1 MIHQNWWHFSILYLG
16 RDIDIRSSATLN
28 VLTEREER
36 GERSEGRKE
45 GERDTFL
52 SLLIA
57 ALSLV
62 LCSAFCSERAPS
74 GDLFSAAFF
83 ALPRRY
89 KSPPPICAPA
99 CELAKE
105 PMHSRGT
112 NRFAKRET
120 HSKPTSSKHP
130 SPKMIRYSAD
140 PPPFF
145 YPRSN

>member
-1 MIHQNWWHFSILYLG
+1 M
-16 RDIDIRSSATLN
+16 AVKKEKETLFF
-28 VLTEREER
+28 R
-36 GERSEGRKE
+36 
-45 GERDTFL
+45 FL
-52 SLLIA
+52 SP
-57 ALSLV
+57 LSRSLFC
-62 LCSAFCSERAPS
+62 CSGRGS

-120 HSKPTSSKHP
+120 HSKPTSSSKHP
-130 SPKMIRYSAD
+130 LPKMIRYSVD
-140 PPPFF
+140 PPLFV
-145 YPRSN
+145 PRSN

>member
-1 MIHQNWWHFSILYLG
+1 M
-16 RDIDIRSSATLN
+16 RAVKKEKETLFF
-28 VLTEREER
+28 R
-36 GERSEGRKE
+36 
-45 GERDTFL
+45 FL
-52 SLLIA
+52 SP
-57 ALSLV
+57 LSRSLFC
-62 LCSAFCSERAPS
+62 CSGRAS

-120 HSKPTSSKHP
+120 HSKPTSS
-130 SPKMIRYSAD
+130 PKMIQYSVD
-140 PPPFF
+140 PLLFV
-145 YPRSN
+145 PRSNSWLINTWQKKEAQIQVRICPARCLLVVASPQQVGQINPRVVNI